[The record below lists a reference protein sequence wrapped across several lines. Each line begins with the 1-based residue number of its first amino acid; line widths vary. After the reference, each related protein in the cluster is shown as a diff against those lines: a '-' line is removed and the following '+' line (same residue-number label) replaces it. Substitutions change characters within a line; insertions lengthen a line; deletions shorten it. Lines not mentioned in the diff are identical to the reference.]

1 MSGASTLRVLGE
13 DEVRGLIDTDLA
25 LAIARGQL
33 LDHAAGLGTLSSPAA
48 MALDARAQ
56 GGTVFKFK
64 AASIASPGVTGI
76 RLIAR
81 ANAHADATHVCAV
94 FDHADN
100 ALIGLVSELW
110 LSRLRTAAFAAVM
123 VGHLASRGP
132 ARVALFGSGAIADE
146 LMPMLPRV
154 LDIADIRVHA
164 RDPQRTAAF
173 AARHEARLGIPM
185 RAEASRE
192 RMFDYANVVIT
203 VTSSC
208 APLVL
213 PGDLAPG
220 ALLCSLGNDNEVDF
234 RVVAECD
241 RLIVDDADFA
251 SEAGDGGAWIALG
264 HFSRQSFAKRIDA
277 LAGEVL
283 AETRPGRLHERER
296 VLLLM
301 QGMALGDV
309 AFAAHALQEAE
320 RRGVGGTVAMPA
332 SGQSPSG
339 GLARSKEFNSG
350 ESS

>member
-1 MSGASTLRVLGE
+1 MRVLGE

-25 LAIARGQL
+25 LAIARRQL
-33 LDHAAGLGTLSSPAA
+33 LDHAAGLGSLSSPAA

-81 ANAHADATHVCAV
+81 ASAHADATHLCAV
-94 FDHADN
+94 FNHADN
-100 ALIGLVSELW
+100 TLIGLVSELW

-123 VGHLASRGP
+123 IGHLANRGP
-132 ARVALFGSGAIADE
+132 AQVALFGSGTIADE

-154 LDIADIRVHA
+154 LDLAGMRVFA
-164 RDPQRTAAF
+164 RDPRRTAEF
-173 AARHEARLGIPM
+173 AGRHAARLGIRV
-185 RAEASRE
+185 RAESSRE
-192 RMFDYANVVIT
+192 RMFDYATVVIT
-203 VTSSC
+203 VTSSR

-213 PGDLAPG
+213 PGDLAQG
-220 ALLCSLGNDNEVDF
+220 TLLCSLGNDNEVDF

-251 SEAGDGGAWIALG
+251 SEAGDGGAWIAQG
-264 HFSRQSFAKRIDA
+264 HFTRESFAARVDA

-283 AETRPGRLHERER
+283 AGTRPGRRHERER
-296 VLLLM
+296 LMLLM

-320 RRGVGGTVAMPA
+320 RRGVGATVSMPA
-332 SGQSPSG
+332 SAQSAVG
-339 GLARSKEFNSG
+339 GFARNNAFNSKESP
-350 ESS
+350 

>member
-13 DEVRGLIDTDLA
+13 DEVRSLIDTGQA
-25 LAIARGQL
+25 LGIARRQL
-33 LDHAAGLGTLSSPAA
+33 LDQAAGLCSLSSPAA

-64 AASIASPGVTGI
+64 AASIASSGVTGI

-81 ANAHADATHVCAV
+81 ASAHAGATHVCAV
-94 FDHADN
+94 FRHSDN

-123 VGHLASRGP
+123 VGHLANRGP

-146 LMPMLPRV
+146 LVPMLPRV
-154 LDIADIRVHA
+154 LDLADIRVHA

-173 AARHEARLGIPM
+173 AARHRARLGIAVA
-185 RAEASRE
+185 AEADRE
-192 RMFDYANVVIT
+192 RMFEGASVVIT
-203 VTSSC
+203 VTSSRT
-208 APLVL
+208 PLVL
-213 PGDLAPG
+213 PGELAPG

-251 SEAGDGGAWIALG
+251 SEAGDGGAWIAQG
-264 HFSRQSFAKRIDA
+264 HFTRESFIARIDA

-283 AETRPGRLHERER
+283 AGTRPGRRNEHERI
-296 VLLLM
+296 LLLM
-301 QGMALGDV
+301 QGMATGDV
-309 AFAAHALQEAE
+309 AFAAHVLQEAG
-320 RRGVGGTVAMPA
+320 RRGVGAAIGTPA
-332 SGQSPSG
+332 SPHPAEG
-339 GLARSKEFNSG
+339 GVAREQVFNPG